1 MKECGGGVYFRLDK
15 PNVGFG
21 SKMTNPTSL
30 ATKKC
35 IIFYLLSSIFYLL
48 SSSSIIIK
56 VGYATLMPPPK
67 TLPADVICDVIQM

>member
-35 IIFYLLSSIFYLL
+35 IIFYLLSS
-48 SSSSIIIK
+48 SSIILK